1 MVLNGLRY
9 EIVAL
14 YEAFTYY
21 GTLPFIN
28 CFLFKIYHY
37 QRNVL
42 YRMLCFRA
50 LDSLSDSVLQKAFTL
65 KALDCGI
72 TFCAICHCDYNEQR
86 LFDITMTPFI
96 ISLE

>member
-1 MVLNGLRY
+1 
-9 EIVAL
+9 
-14 YEAFTYY
+14 
-21 GTLPFIN
+21 
-28 CFLFKIYHY
+28 
-37 QRNVL
+37 
-42 YRMLCFRA
+42 MLCFRA
-50 LDSLSDSVLQKAFTL
+50 LDSLSYSVLQKAFSL